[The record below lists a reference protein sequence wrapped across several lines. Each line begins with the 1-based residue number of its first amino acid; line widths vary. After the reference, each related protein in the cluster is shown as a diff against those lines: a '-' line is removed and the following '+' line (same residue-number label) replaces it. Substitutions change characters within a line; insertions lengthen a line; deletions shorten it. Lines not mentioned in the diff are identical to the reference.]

1 MQEQIN
7 LFQVEESYSLVNLK
21 QSCYEYVKRKY
32 TRTECEDFADFM
44 EFIRS
49 EAELEFA
56 IRLRKIAD
64 DIEKRELGK
73 R

>member
-1 MQEQIN
+1 MSEQIN
-7 LFQVEESYSLVNLK
+7 LFQVEESYGLVNLK

-32 TRTECEDFADFM
+32 RPVECEDFNDFL

>member
-1 MQEQIN
+1 MTEQPT
-7 LFQVEESYSLVNLK
+7 LFQVEESYNLANLK
-21 QSCYEYVKRKY
+21 QICYDFVKGKY
-32 TRTECEDFADFM
+32 TRTECEDFSDFM